1 MPSRLISKN
10 VTVGRHRTS
19 MRLEAELWDALGEI
33 AARENMSVNEVC
45 TRVRR
50 MHQGSGLTSAIRI
63 LLISYFRAKA
73 GTAAPASF
81 DDLLGQTFPGASR

>member
-19 MRLEAELWDALGEI
+19 MRLEAELWEALGDI
-33 AARENMSVNEVC
+33 AARENMSINEVC

-50 MHQGSGLTSAIRI
+50 VHHGSGLTSAIRI

-73 GTAAPASF
+73 GTMGPASF
-81 DDLLGQTFPGASR
+81 DELLGQTFPSKSR

>member
-19 MRLEAELWDALGEI
+19 MRLEAELWDALSDI
-33 AARENMSVNEVC
+33 AARENMSINEVC

-50 MHQGSGLTSAIRI
+50 VHQGSGLTSAIRI
-63 LLISYFRAKA
+63 LLISYFRAKS
-73 GTAAPASF
+73 GTMGPASF
-81 DDLLGQTFPGASR
+81 DELLGQTFPKSR

>member
-19 MRLEAELWDALGEI
+19 MRLEAELWDALAEI
-33 AARENMSVNEVC
+33 AARENMSINEVC

-50 MHQGSGLTSAIRI
+50 VHHGSGLTSAIRI
-63 LLISYFRAKA
+63 LLISYFRSKA
-73 GTAAPASF
+73 GSVGAASF
-81 DDLLGQTFPGASR
+81 DDLLGQTFPSKSR

>member
-19 MRLEAELWDALGEI
+19 MRLEAELWDALAEI
-33 AARENMSVNEVC
+33 AARENMSINEVC

-50 MHQGSGLTSAIRI
+50 VHHGSGLTSAIRI
-63 LLISYFRAKA
+63 LLISYFRTKA
-73 GTAAPASF
+73 ASVGPASF
-81 DDLLGQTFPGASR
+81 DDLLGQTFPSKSR